1 MPPPLPAKGV
11 ECPGDYGVH
20 VATAPSDPPSHPQ
33 KLGIRVA
40 TVPRH
45 GSSVPEVTVLP
56 QGYPWWPRSGSSVSK
71 VVLVSQCWLQCHR
84 GAAVPKTRFPGAGY
98 SQGYLCCP
106 GSSHNA
112 QGTAGVSQGGCR
124 MWQPVM
130 GRNRKT
136 RVTGT
141 RTPQP
146 YCNTLGQMQ
155 APNVIPPS
163 VAPGPCPLP
172 QPAQCHPWLRTQ
184 PAIHSYRCSVPMC
197 HPMPTAALGCHQPC
211 HSPYAPCPHTHRT
224 PIDTI
229 LMPYPSHTQ
238 RGLRALP
245 WLLWGLLW
253 AGCPIVSLPRH
264 PRAGPGWPQ

>member
-33 KLGIRVA
+33 KLGIGVA

-71 VVLVSQCWLQCHR
+71 VVLVSQCWPQCHR

-155 APNVIPPS
+155 APNVIPPC

-184 PAIHSYRCSVPMC
+184 QSIPTGAQFPCAI
-197 HPMPTAALGCHQPC
+197 PC
-211 HSPYAPCPHTHRT
+211 QQRHWDVTSHATLHTHHV
-224 PIDTI
+224 PI
-229 LMPYPSHTQ
+229 HTV
-238 RGLRALP
+238 P
-245 WLLWGLLW
+245 
-253 AGCPIVSLPRH
+253 P
-264 PRAGPGWPQ
+264 